1 MALAQ
6 SKVTAQY
13 NTRSNTRHTL
23 LDLSRSTKA
32 LASLVRRIFASAL
45 RLLDPFFLI
54 SPPRAALP
62 GPRSR
67 PEQLGACLPL
77 SATPLSLSRGGG
89 ASGPSREVGG
99 DREAPKRLQRLGECR
114 RVVGEFVLR
123 LRAASRGQHT
133 ANREVERRGGGVLPS
148 RFVPAHKPEV
158 NRRRSH
164 KDKLPCLLLPR
175 VTVFTRV
182 EHVVV
187 VFLCTHQRV

>member
-6 SKVTAQY
+6 SKVTQY
-13 NTRSNTRHTL
+13 NTRHTS
-23 LDLSRSTKA
+23 LDLSKHEGSRFLGPSHFRFRSA
-32 LASLVRRIFASAL
+32 APRS
-45 RLLDPFFLI
+45 FFLI

-62 GPRSR
+62 
-67 PEQLGACLPL
+67 EQLGACSPL

-164 KDKLPCLLLPR
+164 QDKLPCLLLPR

>member
-1 MALAQ
+1 VALAQ
-6 SKVTAQY
+6 SKVTARAVQHA
-13 NTRSNTRHTL
+13 TRIRTSRP
-23 LDLSRSTKA
+23 LSKHEGSRFLGPSHFRFRSA
-32 LASLVRRIFASAL
+32 APRS
-45 RLLDPFFLI
+45 FFLI